1 MMKGAWDTGQA
12 GQAGAGKE
20 DHQTT
25 SKLSKLRFSKL
36 GDPPKSLFGN
46 TPLLTS

>member
-25 SKLSKLRFSKL
+25 SKLRFSKL

-46 TPLLTS
+46 TLLSTS